1 MKKNLWMQ
9 HNQAWI
15 EKEMAKKK
23 DEERNEKKKSKR
35 KVVIKQGKD
44 IIESIENTKL
54 GNAIN
59 HE

>member
-44 IIESIENTKL
+44 II
-54 GNAIN
+54 
-59 HE
+59 